1 MKSRDPE
8 TSECVTLRFVSAK
21 NEILGQA
28 ASVNMIAGQDDNA
41 YPDEL
46 VFGFVYA
53 VGTQSDPIVE
63 FLENELK
70 QWDYRCEPLRI
81 SDFFPPYVEK
91 LKLPS
96 LREEPFDQRVRTR
109 MKAGNEICD
118 RTKRV
123 DFLALLTVFEI
134 NRRRKLAGGDKPR
147 SKTAYI
153 INSLKRPEEVATL
166 RQTYGPG
173 FFLIGVYAPE
183 QERLMYLQTQKS
195 VREEDAR
202 TLLRD
207 DQSEKSVSEFGQNT
221 RETYALA
228 DVFIQQDLSIYKDQL
243 SRFVDLIFANPF
255 ITPEI
260 DEHNM
265 FLAYTAAL
273 RSGDLSRQVGA
284 AICTPSGDIVALG
297 CNDVPKF
304 GGGLYWPGDA
314 DQRDHVRGSDSNEKR
329 RDEIIRELQDLLRN
343 DGDVSVEVGEKM
355 LQDSPVWNSSEIRA
369 LLAEGGRA
377 AALVKLMRNAE
388 PVSLESAKELLR
400 DTPLFNLTEFGRTV
414 HAEMDALL
422 TCARNGRPTSG
433 TTLYTTTFPCH
444 NCTRHIVAAGIS
456 RVVYVE
462 PYPKSLA
469 FQLHYDSIS
478 LEEKGWSRAAIQSCR
493 TKVSFEPFVGVGPRR
508 FYDLFSLTLGAGR
521 ELNRKEKRKSGDKQK
536 WKKGAQRQRV
546 PMEPTSYLDREK
558 KAAEQ
563 VEKTLESL

>member
-1 MKSRDPE
+1 
-8 TSECVTLRFVSAK
+8 
-21 NEILGQA
+21 
-28 ASVNMIAGQDDNA
+28 
-41 YPDEL
+41 
-46 VFGFVYA
+46 
-53 VGTQSDPIVE
+53 
-63 FLENELK
+63 
-70 QWDYRCEPLRI
+70 
-81 SDFFPPYVEK
+81 
-91 LKLPS
+91 
-96 LREEPFDQRVRTR
+96 
-109 MKAGNEICD
+109 MKAGNRICET
-118 RTKRV
+118 TKRV
-123 DFLALLTVFEI
+123 DFLGLLTVFQI
-134 NRRRKLAGGDKPR
+134 NRKRKSVDGEKPR

-153 INSLKRPEEVATL
+153 INSLKRPEEVALL
-166 RQTYGPG
+166 RQIYGPG

-183 QERLMYLQTQKS
+183 QERLMYLQTQKGVS
-195 VREEDAR
+195 EEKAR
-202 TLLRD
+202 KLLRD
-207 DQSEKSVSEFGQNT
+207 DQSEKSISDFGQNT

-228 DVFIQQDLSIYKDQL
+228 DVFIQQDQGIYEDQL

-260 DEHNM
+260 DEHSM

-284 AICTPSGDIVALG
+284 AICTSVGDIVALG

-304 GGGLYWPGDA
+304 GGGLYWPGEA

-329 RDEIIRELQDLLRN
+329 RDEIIRELQDVLRN
-343 DGDVSVEVGEKM
+343 DTDTPS
-355 LQDSPVWNSSEIRA
+355 D
-369 LLAEGGRA
+369 LAEMLLRGSPLWSDPEVEKA
-377 AALVKLMRNAE
+377 FSQSEDAIAELAKLMRNPE
-388 PVSLESAKELLR
+388 PVSMETAKELLR

-422 TCARNGRPTSG
+422 TCARNGQHTAG

-478 LEEKGWSRAAIQSCR
+478 LEEKGWSRPATQNCR

-508 FYDLFSLTLGAGR
+508 FYDLFSLTLGTGR
-521 ELNRKEKRKSGDKQK
+521 ELRRKEKRKSGDKHK
-536 WKKGAQRQRV
+536 WKRGAERPRV
-546 PMEPTSYLDREK
+546 PMDPTSYLDREK
-558 KAAEQ
+558 KAAAQ